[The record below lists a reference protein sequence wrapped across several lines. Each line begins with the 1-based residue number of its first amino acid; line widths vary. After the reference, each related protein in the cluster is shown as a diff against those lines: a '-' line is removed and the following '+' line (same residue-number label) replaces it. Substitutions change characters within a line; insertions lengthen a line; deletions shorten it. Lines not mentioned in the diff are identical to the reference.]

1 MDNTVF
7 FFVFELMHY
16 GANGT
21 FVFFQMDDLSMD
33 TVIQTT
39 NALLIT
45 LYVVKILLMNI
56 LPLLCIYR
64 FASAMSVIKIM
75 EITHASKHMVIII
88 SLYIY

>member
-1 MDNTVF
+1 MNN
-7 FFVFELMHY
+7 

-45 LYVVKILLMNI
+45 LYVVKIVPMNI
-56 LPLLCIYR
+56 LPLLCICL
-64 FASAMSVIKIM
+64 FASAMSVSKIM
-75 EITHASKHMVIII
+75 EIIHASKYMVIII
-88 SLYIY
+88 SLYIS